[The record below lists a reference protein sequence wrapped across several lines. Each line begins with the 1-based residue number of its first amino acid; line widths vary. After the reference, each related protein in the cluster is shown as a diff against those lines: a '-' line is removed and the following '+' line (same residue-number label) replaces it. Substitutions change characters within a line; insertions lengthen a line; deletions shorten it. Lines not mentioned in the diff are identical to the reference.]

1 MPEMTNFLAVLMAA
15 LLLPG
20 CLPATAG
27 RGPVPL
33 AADLSLLVTVGDV
46 TDSTAV
52 LWLRGQSPG
61 IVHVRYGPVGRRG
74 ETMAQVLVT
83 PAADLTGKVLLA
95 PLAPSSRYRYLGE
108 QGAGRAEGEFV
119 TAPPAGQDV
128 PVRFLWS
135 GDLGSLAHCRHVSDG
150 YPIFRALTRFVGD
163 FFLFVGDTI
172 YADHVCQG
180 TDRVP
185 GYNFIAE
192 SVQDFRAKHRY
203 NRSDLGVQ
211 EFFRRLS
218 VYAIWDDHEVKN
230 DFSGVSE
237 PLMPIGRQAFLD
249 YFPILPPPEEPGRL
263 YRQFRWGGLLELFI
277 LDTRQY
283 RRPNSERDGPAKT
296 MLGASQRRWLIQ
308 SVADS
313 TAIWK
318 IVVTSV
324 SLSVPTG
331 NVARDSWTNANILGV
346 PEENATGFAHERDAI
361 LRALWERGVR
371 NLVFI
376 AADLHHAEVIRHEP
390 TPGWAVHEFIAGP
403 LAASTGI
410 PRPLDRALNP
420 QSLFSLG
427 GIQNFGEVT
436 VEPSG
441 LRVRIVDGN
450 GRVRFTHTLVPER

>member
-1 MPEMTNFLAVLMAA
+1 
-15 LLLPG
+15 
-20 CLPATAG
+20 
-27 RGPVPL
+27 
-33 AADLSLLVTVGDV
+33 VGDV

-61 IVHVRYGPVGRRG
+61 IVFVRYGPVGRRE
-74 ETMAQVLVT
+74 ETMAQVPVT
-83 PAADLTGKVLLA
+83 ATADLTGKALLA
-95 PLAPSSRYRYLGE
+95 PLAPSTRYRYLVE
-108 QGAGRAEGEFV
+108 QGAGRVEGEFI

-135 GDLGSLAHCRHVSDG
+135 GDLGSQLHCRHVSDG
-150 YPIFRALTRFVGD
+150 YPIFRPLARFGGD

-185 GYNFIAE
+185 GYGFIAE
-192 SVQDFRAKHRY
+192 SIQDYWAKHRY
-203 NRSDLGVQ
+203 NRSDPGVQ

-263 YRQFRWGGLLELFI
+263 YRRFRWGGLLELFI

-283 RRPNSERDGPAKT
+283 RRPNSEKDGPAKT
-296 MLGASQRRWLIQ
+296 MLGVSQRHWLIQ

-331 NVARDSWTNANILGV
+331 GSVRDSWTSANILGV

-361 LRALWERGVR
+361 LRALWERGVK
-371 NLVFI
+371 NLIFV
-376 AADLHHAEVIRHEP
+376 AADLHHAEIIRHEP
-390 TPGWAVHEFIAGP
+390 IAGWAVHEFIAGP
-403 LAASTGI
+403 LSASTGI
-410 PRPLDRALNP
+410 PRPLDRALKP

-427 GIQNFGEVT
+427 GVQNFGEVT

>member
-95 PLAPSSRYRYLGE
+95 PLAPSSRYRYLVE

-150 YPIFRALTRFVGD
+150 YPIFRALTRFAGD

-203 NRSDLGVQ
+203 NRSDPGVQ

-263 YRQFRWGGLLELFI
+263 YRQFRWGGLLELFS